1 MTEKILPIH
10 TLRHVHEQERLST
23 IHLSTKNNKFL
34 FTGGR
39 NGYVCSFQYN
49 EMNNNGENSIPLL
62 VKVSQSKV
70 YKNMEFIE
78 KLFVLC
84 ESDKDS
90 SIDYN
95 EIESESSSDSEN
107 EIENQNQTNDKINE
121 DNTKEKIIGKNESYE
136 HLGLFGFYSTNAIF
150 YDWK

>member
-1 MTEKILPIH
+1 MTEKILPIQ
-10 TLRHVHEQERLST
+10 TLRHIHEQERLST
-23 IHLSTKNNKFL
+23 IHLPTKNNKFL

-39 NGYVCSFQYN
+39 NGYLCTFQYN
-49 EMNNNGENSIPLL
+49 EKNDGKNSIPSL

-78 KLFVLC
+78 KLFLLS
-84 ESDKDS
+84 ESGRDS
-90 SIDYN
+90 SLNFN

-107 EIENQNQTNDKINE
+107 ESEKANYIHNKINQ
-121 DNTKEKIIGKNESYE
+121 DNTNEEIIGKNEFYE